1 MVSQPENHFQTENT
15 HYNPSFSGQLRIP
28 LSDVTP
34 IPLSERKIIA
44 RRCAMELTPGAILNL
59 GVGIPADV
67 GTVVAEEGI
76 SDQIMLTT
84 EAGAIGGVP
93 AGLKDFGHSFN
104 PQALVDMHS
113 QFDFYDGGGLDLAVL
128 GLAQTDSHGNVNVS
142 KFGSRVA
149 GCGGFI
155 NICQSAKTLVFAG
168 TLTAGGLE
176 VEVVDGELRITTE
189 GRARKFL
196 TDVEQITFSGPY
208 SAKSGQRV
216 LYVTERAVFELIAGV
231 MTLIE
236 IAPGIDLERDVLA
249 HLAFTPAISADLAPM
264 PAGIF
269 RETWGELDSLLNPE
283 RSAQATALS

>member
-1 MVSQPENHFQTENT
+1 M
-15 HYNPSFSGQLRIP
+15 
-28 LSDVTP
+28 
-34 IPLSERKIIA
+34 A
-44 RRCAMELTPGAILNL
+44 
-59 GVGIPADV
+59 
-67 GTVVAEEGI
+67 AEEGI

-93 AGLKDFGHSFN
+93 AGLKDFGHSYN

-128 GLAQTDSHGNVNVS
+128 GLAQTDSTATS
-142 KFGSRVA
+142 TSRSSAPGSPAAA
-149 GCGGFI
+149 GSST
-155 NICQSAKTLVFAG
+155 SASRPRRWCSPGRSRPA
-168 TLTAGGLE
+168 ACE

-196 TDVEQITFSGPY
+196 DDVEQITFSGPY

-249 HLAFTPAISADLAPM
+249 HLAFTPAISPDLAPM

-269 RETWGELDSLLNPE
+269 RESWGELASLLNPE
-283 RSAQATALS
+283 RSAQAAALS